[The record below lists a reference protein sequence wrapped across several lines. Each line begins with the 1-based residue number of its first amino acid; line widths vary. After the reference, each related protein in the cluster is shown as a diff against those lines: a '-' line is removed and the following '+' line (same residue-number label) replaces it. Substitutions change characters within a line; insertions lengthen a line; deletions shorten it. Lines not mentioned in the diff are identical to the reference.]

1 VEQVVVQLN
10 LVNASIS
17 LERDGSLKTLRLVD
31 VCCSVIVDLLS
42 LKILHG
48 GCMGFLK
55 KVSLLTATLF
65 FLLCAHGN
73 AMQLQENNQMT
84 ESKQNH
90 NMSQVVPDGFVP
102 APPDLLE
109 TLSPGEKKW
118 FQRFQEGV
126 PLFSGWKKITQAVV
140 EKFPENERDQ
150 RMAIMR
156 ELGLKI
162 GSEWSRDDHIR
173 KVDTDMLRLWGKELR
188 QAGSENHLQIAKV
201 MFKIE
206 REVNSLLQL
215 EQCD

>member
-1 VEQVVVQLN
+1 
-10 LVNASIS
+10 
-17 LERDGSLKTLRLVD
+17 
-31 VCCSVIVDLLS
+31 
-42 LKILHG
+42 
-48 GCMGFLK
+48 MGFLK
-55 KVSLLTATLF
+55 KVSLFTAILS
-65 FLLCAHGN
+65 FLLCTYGN
-73 AMQLQENNQMT
+73 AVQVQEDKQMA
-84 ESKQNH
+84 ELKQN
-90 NMSQVVPDGFVP
+90 NTISQVVPDGFIP

-126 PLFSGWKKITQAVV
+126 PLFSGWKKITQSVV
-140 EKFPENERDQ
+140 ERFPENEREQ
-150 RMAIMR
+150 RRVIMR

-188 QAGSENHLQIAKV
+188 QAGAENHLQIAKV

-206 REVNSLLQL
+206 REINSLLQL